1 MYVNITRPVTPPTP
15 KLLLTAKETAA
26 SLGVST
32 KTLYL
37 WDRDGTLP
45 AIHIAARCVRYSP
58 EDLQRFIDS
67 RRKRQTV

>member
-1 MYVNITRPVTPPTP
+1 MHFVNITRPVSPPAP

-45 AIHIAARCVRYSP
+45 LST
-58 EDLQRFIDS
+58 S
-67 RRKRQTV
+67 RRDACGTRPRTCSVSLTRAGND